1 MDRLPQKGPILQE
14 VCGILDRLQQ
24 KGPILM
30 EACKILDRLP
40 HLSAGSG
47 RNGSRKA
54 GVAE

>member
-1 MDRLPQKGPILQE
+1 MEACKKMDRLP
-14 VCGILDRLQQ
+14 Q

-47 RNGSRKA
+47 RNSARKA